1 MKIIWALCLR
11 NLKDFVR
18 NKTRLVFSII
28 FPFFFIW
35 IFSSIF
41 QSEALEDP
49 ISYMLAGIAIA
60 TVFDVTLRISSS
72 TITDMASGFMKEVL
86 VSPIRRIYVAI
97 GQFLSG
103 AIIGTLHGVIILIGG
118 FLLGYRITQAITVL
132 YILLAMVFIGLVFA
146 GFGLFLATKA
156 KNAQTFQVISMA
168 ITMPMT
174 FISGAYINLGSLPD
188 TLQVVGRFNP
198 LSYAVALF
206 RTISLELLDA
216 PAETL
221 LAMELTI
228 DVFGVYVTPFMSI
241 LVLLGF
247 GVLFLLLATLSFSR
261 TDFSKM
267 SRNAGDYV
275 DW

>member
-18 NKTRLVFSII
+18 NKTRLVFSIV

-49 ISYMLAGIAIA
+49 ITLMLAGIAIA

-86 VSPIRRIYVAI
+86 VSPIRRVYVAF

-118 FLLGYRITQAITVL
+118 FFLGYRITQAITIL
-132 YILLAMVFIGLVFA
+132 YILLAMIFIGFVFA

-174 FISGAYINLGSLPD
+174 FLSGAYIPLSGVPNA
-188 TLQVVGRFNP
+188 LQFIARFNP
-198 LSYAVALF
+198 LTYAVALF
-206 RTISLELLDA
+206 RTTSLELLDA

-228 DVFGVYVTPFMSI
+228 DFFGFHITPLLSAV
-241 LVLLGF
+241 VLFGF
-247 GVLFLLLATLSFSR
+247 GVLFLLLSTLSFSR